1 MKKIIVTGPESSGK
15 TTLFDQLIK
24 YYNITGVDEYAREY
38 IGNLKGEYNYNDIL
52 EIAKNQ
58 FQNEQTLLSS
68 NQQFLIGDTDLL
80 TLEIWCEFK
89 YEKCHQYILNNLRKY
104 LPDVYLLCHPDIPW
118 EYDPQR
124 ENPNNRLD
132 LFNIY
137 ENKIKS
143 LEVEYHI
150 IEGDIPKRLESAKR
164 IINNITNS

>member
-1 MKKIIVTGPESSGK
+1 MRKIIITGPESSGK
-15 TTLFDQLIK
+15 TTLFNQLIK
-24 YYNITGVDEYAREY
+24 CYNITGVDEYARKY
-38 IGNLKGEYNYNDIL
+38 IGNLKREYNYNDIL

-89 YEKCHQYILNNLRKY
+89 YAKCHQYILNNLRKY

-124 ENPNNRLD
+124 ENPNDRLD